1 MGPGLR
7 QAGLRPAGQPASGGL
22 GGSAAGF
29 GEAET
34 PCGPEGPA
42 AAALPAAPDK
52 GNAPSA
58 SPGGMGRPPNTHI
71 PKGGNRTLGIFDP
84 KNKKAGRAAVQ
95 TAPQPRQEC
104 WQPRR
109 FLPAEAPLYLALRQS
124 VPLID
129 AALQKIVRLTVDF
142 TLAAEDPRAQEA
154 LNRFA
159 AEVPVGASSVG
170 LTAFAGQYLDSL
182 LCYGNAVGEVVLTR
196 DCEGIAGL
204 YLPPLSHLTFL
215 QGESPLDAVICTGE
229 GKNRRPLPCPELVHF
244 TALHPA
250 PGEIT
255 GQSLLSGLP
264 AISRVLL
271 QIYSAIGKNFER
283 MGNLRYAVTYHPAP
297 GDQTDA
303 AAVAGEISREWSAA
317 MQAAADGE
325 IRDFVAVGDVD
336 IKVIGAD
343 NQFIATEV
351 PVRQLL
357 EQIVAKLGL
366 PPFWLG
372 LSWSSTERMSSQQSD
387 LLTGELEFYR
397 RLLTPVLTKIAGLF
411 LRTQGCS
418 PAVTVNWLPISLQD
432 ETEEATA
439 RLTRAKAE
447 ELERK
452 LAAAAGKE
460 VKE

>member
-1 MGPGLR
+1 M
-7 QAGLRPAGQPASGGL
+7 
-22 GGSAAGF
+22 
-29 GEAET
+29 
-34 PCGPEGPA
+34 
-42 AAALPAAPDK
+42 
-52 GNAPSA
+52 
-58 SPGGMGRPPNTHI
+58 
-71 PKGGNRTLGIFDP
+71 GIFDP

-142 TLAAEDPRAQEA
+142 TLAAEDPKAQEA

-229 GKNRRPLPCPELVHF
+229 VVVSPLPCPELVHF

-283 MGNLRYAVTYHPAP
+283 MGNLRYAVTYHPTP

-303 AAVAGEISREWSAA
+303 AAVLYDDRYDGQLCAPYWFTALQAGCGAEP
-317 MQAAADGE
+317 MQSHFG
-325 IRDFVAVGDVD
+325 RGHRY
-336 IKVIGAD
+336 G
-343 NQFIATEV
+343 
-351 PVRQLL
+351 
-357 EQIVAKLGL
+357 
-366 PPFWLG
+366 
-372 LSWSSTERMSSQQSD
+372 
-387 LLTGELEFYR
+387 
-397 RLLTPVLTKIAGLF
+397 
-411 LRTQGCS
+411 RT
-418 PAVTVNWLPISLQD
+418 
-432 ETEEATA
+432 
-439 RLTRAKAE
+439 
-447 ELERK
+447 
-452 LAAAAGKE
+452 
-460 VKE
+460 

>member
-1 MGPGLR
+1 M
-7 QAGLRPAGQPASGGL
+7 
-22 GGSAAGF
+22 
-29 GEAET
+29 
-34 PCGPEGPA
+34 
-42 AAALPAAPDK
+42 
-52 GNAPSA
+52 
-58 SPGGMGRPPNTHI
+58 
-71 PKGGNRTLGIFDP
+71 GIFEP
-84 KNKKAGRAAVQ
+84 KNRKTTRAAVQ
-95 TAPQPRQEC
+95 TAPQPQQQP
-104 WQPRR
+104 WQPQR
-109 FLPAEAPLYLALRQS
+109 FLPAEAPLYRALRQS
-124 VPLID
+124 IPIID

-142 TLAAEDPRAQEA
+142 TLTAAEPEAQPLLA
-154 LNRFA
+154 RFA
-159 AEVPVGASSVG
+159 AEVPVGASSRG
-170 LTAFAGQYLDSL
+170 LAAFAGQYLDSL
-182 LCYGNAVGEVVLTR
+182 LCCGSAVGEVVLDQSR
-196 DCEGIAGL
+196 EQIAGL
-204 YLPPLSHLTFL
+204 YLPPLSHLSFA
-215 QGESPLDAVICTGE
+215 QGESPLETVICTGE
-229 GKNRRPLPCPELVHF
+229 GENRRPLPCPELVLF

-255 GQSLLSGLP
+255 GRSLLSGLP

-317 MQAAADGE
+317 MQAAAAGE

-366 PPFWLG
+366 PPFLLG

-387 LLTGELEFYR
+387 LLTGELESYR
-397 RLLTPVLTKIAGLF
+397 RLLTPVLTQIAGLY
-411 LRTQGCS
+411 LRSQGFA
-418 PAVTVNWLPISLQD
+418 PEVTVEWYPISLQD

-439 RLTRAKAE
+439 RLTRARAE
-447 ELERK
+447 ELERR
-452 LAAAAGKE
+452 LAREAAGE
-460 VKE
+460 VNT